1 MSPSPDQRRR
11 LAADGFTLIEVIVAM
26 AIFMVVATASA
37 PVILGGLRGAATAR
51 DVSQTKGIAQG
62 QLEKMREMPFYV
74 GAAAGDYKDVLDT
87 YYRCGPTSI
96 STTNPAPTPTSPD
109 CTNNVP
115 SATPSCSST
124 TMTSLPPATGWNGY
138 VAAGATHCAWE
149 PTGPLYRVVVN
160 PVVAPGLGAF
170 AMTISTQFLTGGA
183 TPVVKAPSATYTS
196 RAAGADAPPTSQVGV
211 TVAVFYKTASGVRYS
226 VSYSQIEQGN
236 PVTPSITTQATSSAV
251 RVASALD
258 VNTNLLEQL
267 GVVNLTGELYT
278 GSRVVTTAS
287 AATAGDSLGQQ
298 INGARVNFV
307 APVDQTSTGATSGN
321 VAYPTSGCAYQCFGD
336 TAVDQASALAS
347 NGLPRAG
354 SATAPVRAMI
364 PSATNSDGFRFSNGT
379 GDARLLLDGSQPMVS
394 LDTDSSSPSTVLPV
408 SNCAV
413 QTTGSTAAYLVGTGY
428 LDANAGGVA
437 ACGTA
442 QSNAVRLFPTTFAPK
457 GVIRIVLKSSIASC
471 SVVRPGG
478 GSATA
483 TAQAT
488 VSYWNGSGYTTV
500 PTLAS
505 TNPTDPLANVP
516 LTTVVDTASGL
527 TLGDYVKAWKSA
539 TQADVKTSV
548 TSTTAQA
555 SLASAVSI
563 TTKPTRAADQT
574 SVVSMDLGAVSCQA
588 SDLR

>member
-1 MSPSPDQRRR
+1 
-11 LAADGFTLIEVIVAM
+11 
-26 AIFMVVATASA
+26 
-37 PVILGGLRGAATAR
+37 
-51 DVSQTKGIAQG
+51 
-62 QLEKMREMPFYV
+62 
-74 GAAAGDYKDVLDT
+74 
-87 YYRCGPTSI
+87 
-96 STTNPAPTPTSPD
+96 
-109 CTNNVP
+109 
-115 SATPSCSST
+115 
-124 TMTSLPPATGWNGY
+124 
-138 VAAGATHCAWE
+138 
-149 PTGPLYRVVVN
+149 
-160 PVVAPGLGAF
+160 
-170 AMTISTQFLTGGA
+170 
-183 TPVVKAPSATYTS
+183 
-196 RAAGADAPPTSQVGV
+196 
-211 TVAVFYKTASGVRYS
+211 
-226 VSYSQIEQGN
+226 
-236 PVTPSITTQATSSAV
+236 
-251 RVASALD
+251 
-258 VNTNLLEQL
+258 
-267 GVVNLTGELYT
+267 
-278 GSRVVTTAS
+278 
-287 AATAGDSLGQQ
+287 
-298 INGARVNFV
+298 
-307 APVDQTSTGATSGN
+307 
-321 VAYPTSGCAYQCFGD
+321 
-336 TAVDQASALAS
+336 
-347 NGLPRAG
+347 
-354 SATAPVRAMI
+354 
-364 PSATNSDGFRFSNGT
+364 
-379 GDARLLLDGSQPMVS
+379 MVS